1 MADGSGV
8 RSRMY
13 GIPEVW
19 EPLTSVCFDEGWC
32 GSLESKESNIS
43 CLSVVGCEG
52 LQVFLGAPKG
62 RF

>member
-1 MADGSGV
+1 
-8 RSRMY
+8 MY

-32 GSLESKESNIS
+32 GSLESKESSIS